1 MAKFSNKS
9 KEKLKGVHPDL
20 VKVLEL
26 AITDTKQDF
35 SITEGVRTKE
45 QQAIYVRTG
54 KSKTMNSKHLI
65 QSDGYG
71 HAVDV
76 VPNPVSW
83 ELDKFYLIADAIE
96 KAAEFYGVNIRWGG
110 AWIKFD
116 NNQDDNERGLVE
128 DYTKTRRLQGKKAF
142 IDAPHFEIVL

>member
-1 MAKFSNKS
+1 MTKFSNKS

-26 AITDTKQDF
+26 AITYTKQDF

-54 KSKTMNSKHLI
+54 KSQTMNSKHLV
-65 QSDGYG
+65 QKDGYG
-71 HAVDV
+71 HAIDV
-76 VPNPVSW
+76 VPYPVSW
-83 ELDKFYLIADAIE
+83 ELEKFYPIADAIA
-96 KAAEFYGVNIRWGG
+96 KAAKELKVTVRWGG
-110 AWIKFD
+110 AWINLNSSELLAKQLLD
-116 NNQDDNERGLVE
+116 NYVKARKKDGN
-128 DYTKTRRLQGKKAF
+128 KAF

>member
-26 AITDTKQDF
+26 AITYTKQDF

-54 KSKTMNSKHLI
+54 KSQTMNSKHLV
-65 QSDGYG
+65 QKDGYG
-71 HAVDV
+71 HAIDV
-76 VPNPVSW
+76 VPYPVSW
-83 ELDKFYLIADAIE
+83 ELEKFYPIADAIT
-96 KAAEFYGVNIRWGG
+96 KAAKELKVTVRWGG
-110 AWIKFD
+110 AWINLNSSKLSAKQLLD
-116 NNQDDNERGLVE
+116 NYVKAR
-128 DYTKTRRLQGKKAF
+128 KKVGNKVF

>member
-26 AITDTKQDF
+26 AITYTEQDF

-54 KSKTMNSKHLI
+54 KSKSMNSKHLI

-76 VPNPVSW
+76 VFQN
-83 ELDKFYLIADAIE
+83 DQFTH
-96 KAAEFYGVNIRWGG
+96 FG
-110 AWIKFD
+110 
-116 NNQDDNERGLVE
+116 
-128 DYTKTRRLQGKKAF
+128 
-142 IDAPHFEIVL
+142 IDTGSH

>member
-26 AITDTKQDF
+26 AITYTKQDF

-45 QQAIYVRTG
+45 QQVIYVRTG
-54 KSKTMNSKHLI
+54 KSQTMNSKHLV
-65 QSDGYG
+65 QKDGYG
-71 HAVDV
+71 HAIDV
-76 VPNPVSW
+76 VPYPVSW
-83 ELDKFYLIADAIE
+83 ELEKFYPIADAIS
-96 KAAEFYGVNIRWGG
+96 KAAKELKVTVRWGG
-110 AWIKFD
+110 AWINLNSSNLSAKQLLD
-116 NNQDDNERGLVE
+116 NYVKAR
-128 DYTKTRRLQGKKAF
+128 KKAGNKVF

>member
-20 VKVLEL
+20 IKVLEL
-26 AITDTKQDF
+26 AITYTKQDF

-54 KSKTMNSKHLI
+54 KSQTMNSKHLV
-65 QSDGYG
+65 QKDGYG
-71 HAVDV
+71 HAIDV
-76 VPNPVSW
+76 VPYPVSW
-83 ELDKFYLIADAIE
+83 ELEKFYPIADAIA
-96 KAAEFYGVNIRWGG
+96 KAAKELKVTVRWGG
-110 AWIKFD
+110 AWINLNSSKLSAKQLLD
-116 NNQDDNERGLVE
+116 NYVKAR
-128 DYTKTRRLQGKKAF
+128 KKAGNKVF

>member
-26 AITDTKQDF
+26 AITYTKQDF

-54 KSKTMNSKHLI
+54 KSQTMNSKHLV
-65 QSDGYG
+65 QKDGYG
-71 HAVDV
+71 HAIDV
-76 VPNPVSW
+76 VPYPVSW
-83 ELDKFYLIADAIE
+83 ELEKFYPIADAIA
-96 KAAEFYGVNIRWGG
+96 KAAKELKVTVRWGG
-110 AWIKFD
+110 AWINLNSSELLAKQLLD
-116 NNQDDNERGLVE
+116 NYVKAR
-128 DYTKTRRLQGKKAF
+128 KKAGNKVF

>member
-26 AITDTKQDF
+26 AITYTKQDF

-54 KSKTMNSKHLI
+54 KSQTMNSKHLV
-65 QSDGYG
+65 QKDGYG

-76 VPNPVSW
+76 VPYPVSW
-83 ELDKFYLIADAIE
+83 ELEKFYPIADAIA
-96 KAAEFYGVNIRWGG
+96 KAAKELKVTVRWGG
-110 AWIKFD
+110 AWINLNSSNLTAKQLL
-116 NNQDDNERGLVE
+116 NNYVKARN
-128 DYTKTRRLQGKKAF
+128 KTGNKVF

>member
-26 AITDTKQDF
+26 AITYTKQDF

-54 KSKTMNSKHLI
+54 KSQTMNSKHLV
-65 QSDGYG
+65 QKDGYG
-71 HAVDV
+71 HAIDV
-76 VPNPVSW
+76 VPYPVSW
-83 ELDKFYLIADAIE
+83 ELEKFYPIADAIA
-96 KAAEFYGVNIRWGG
+96 KAAKELKVTVRWGG
-110 AWIKFD
+110 AWINLNSSELLAKQLLD
-116 NNQDDNERGLVE
+116 NYVKARKEAGN
-128 DYTKTRRLQGKKAF
+128 KAF

>member
-26 AITDTKQDF
+26 AITYTEQDF

-83 ELDKFYLIADAIE
+83 EVDKFYLIADAIE
-96 KAAEFYGVNIRWGG
+96 KAAEFYGVNIRWVSLTNGLIRYLQVDQY
-110 AWIKFD
+110 IKIYRQRKRKGD
-116 NNQDDNERGLVE
+116 MR
-128 DYTKTRRLQGKKAF
+128 
-142 IDAPHFEIVL
+142 

>member
-26 AITDTKQDF
+26 AITYTKQDF

-45 QQAIYVRTG
+45 QQAIYVRTS
-54 KSKTMNSKHLI
+54 KSQTMNSKHLV
-65 QSDGYG
+65 QKDGYG
-71 HAVDV
+71 HAIDV
-76 VPNPVSW
+76 VPYPVSW
-83 ELDKFYLIADAIE
+83 ELEKFYPIADAIA
-96 KAAEFYGVNIRWGG
+96 KAAKELKVTVRWGG
-110 AWIKFD
+110 AWINLNSSELLAKQLLD
-116 NNQDDNERGLVE
+116 NYVKAR
-128 DYTKTRRLQGKKAF
+128 KKAGNKVF